1 MADVQITA
9 RALVGLLGDWR
20 GGDAAYR
27 GLADRI
33 RLLILDGRIPTDTR
47 LPAER
52 ELAASLQLSRTTVAA
67 TYRQLRERDF
77 LRSVRGSGS
86 IARLPGVRPGPAAL
100 DESASL
106 DFSKAALPAISQVA
120 DAAVTAAEQLPRYLT
135 GFDYDTLGLPELRDG
150 IAARYTAAG
159 LPTSAE
165 QIMITLGALNAV
177 GLVARSRI
185 VRGDRAVIEMPSYP
199 VAYDALRTTG
209 ARLVPITVTAEGADR
224 TTGGW
229 DVAMIEQ
236 AIERTSPAL
245 AYLMP
250 DFHNPTGASMPA
262 SVRART
268 CRAAA
273 RQGTVIVVDETTA
286 DLDIDRRG
294 DFMPFA
300 AYDESGAD
308 IVTIGSAGKTVWGGL
323 RLGWVRADASTIG
336 KLVAGRASY
345 DLGTPVLEQLIL
357 LELLPH
363 MSEIIQT
370 RRSQLRTTRDRLEVL
385 LGSHL
390 ADWTVPHINGG
401 LAIWA
406 GLGAPLSSQLAL
418 AARSQGLVIAAGPR
432 FGIDGAFERFLRVPI
447 TYGVDETERAVA
459 ALHRAW
465 QAVLRTPMPV
475 TAELSP
481 VI

>member
-9 RALVGLLGDWR
+9 RALAGLLGDWR
-20 GGDAAYR
+20 GEEAAYR
-27 GLADRI
+27 ALSDRI

-52 ELAASLQLSRTTVAA
+52 ELAAGLQLSRTTVAA
-67 TYRQLRERDF
+67 AYRQLRERDF

-86 IARLPGVRPGPAAL
+86 IARLPGVRPGTTAL
-100 DESASL
+100 DSGASL
-106 DFSKAALPAISQVA
+106 DFSRAALPAISQVA
-120 DAAVTAAEQLPRYLT
+120 AAAVTAAEQLPRYLT
-135 GFDYDTLGLPELRDG
+135 GYDYDTLGLPELRDG

-159 LPTSAE
+159 LTTSAE
-165 QIMITLGALNAV
+165 QIMITLGAQNAI

-185 VRGDRAVIEMPSYP
+185 VRGDRALIEMPSYP
-199 VAYDALRTTG
+199 HAYDALRTTG
-209 ARLVPITVTAEGADR
+209 ARLVPITVTAEQA
-224 TTGGW
+224 TGGW
-229 DVAMIEQ
+229 DVAMVEQ
-236 AIERTSPAL
+236 AIERASPAL

-262 SVRART
+262 PVRARV

-286 DLDIDRRG
+286 DLDIDRRT

-300 AYDESGAD
+300 AYDEDDAT

-345 DLGTPVLEQLIL
+345 DLGTPVLEQLML

-370 RRSQLRTTRDRLEVL
+370 RRSQLRTTRDRLEAL
-385 LGSHL
+385 LGTHFP
-390 ADWTVPHINGG
+390 DWTVPHICGG

-418 AARSQGLVIAAGPR
+418 AARSQGLIIAAGPR

-447 TYGVDETERAVA
+447 TYGLDETERAVA

-465 QAVLRTPMPV
+465 QAILRTPMPV
-475 TAELSP
+475 TADLST